1 VHRAC
6 GAQIQLLNDE
16 RARALVTDIH
26 KLKVMRS
33 LEECTRWEQRLHEL
47 GDVPSSEDEEEE
59 EDRRASK
66 VCGAAPVTGGT
77 RSTCLR
83 AHLTALLSAT
93 GHGD

>member
-1 VHRAC
+1 MPAPALATAPEVHRAC

-47 GDVPSSEDEEEE
+47 GDAPSSEDEEEE

-66 VCGAAPVTGGT
+66 VCGAASCHRVPAALA
-77 RSTCLR
+77 C
-83 AHLTALLSAT
+83 AHT
-93 GHGD
+93 